1 MPVCLVT
8 SADVTAIDN
17 VASTSPRITSSQGA
31 VLSKRAVL
39 SALCSLFCIC
49 PLLAMQGEA
58 AQQRVEQPLPEVV
71 SNAEAVQRVSR
82 LVRIRLRAHRPAGL
96 AFGDMPHSAEV
107 VLDDP
112 ELLEAFQK
120 HLGAAQETPV
130 EGTFHSTRTVVGIF
144 ETDDGRAYQGLFMT
158 ETDETL
164 ARGVFLMCG
173 GPTAE
178 GPRAAKGRP
187 SRQLLWL
194 KQASVDAWHERAAR
208 TWARTKGEG
217 RPVVVISPE
226 QLADAPES
234 MKALRCDGLAAGDVI
249 AALPRLLRVQDLEL
263 ICPVAESS
271 PAGELF
277 QQVATLPRLQ
287 RLWVRGPWCGDAE
300 VAALCIGKLR
310 TIALDYT
317 AVTAVGLAQLASLP
331 SLRRLE
337 LWGRIDVS
345 LLSQLHQVKQ
355 LRELY
360 ICGATGKQPGDLA
373 AELARLRQ
381 ALPGCR
387 VEYRPDARRP
397 PKRIHW
403 KK

>member
-1 MPVCLVT
+1 MRAGPLRLVA
-8 SADVTAIDN
+8 SAAMSALDKIP
-17 VASTSPRITSSQGA
+17 STSPRMTRCQRT
-31 VLSKRAVL
+31 VRSKRSVM
-39 SALCSLFCIC
+39 SALYSLLCTC

-71 SNAEAVQRVSR
+71 SNPEAVQRVSR

-96 AFGDMPHSAEV
+96 AFDDMPDSAEL

-112 ELLEAFQK
+112 ELLEAFKKQ
-120 HLGAAQETPV
+120 LGAAQEAPV
-130 EGTFHSTRTVVGIF
+130 VGTLHSARTVVGIF
-144 ETDDGRAYQGLFMT
+144 ETDDGRAFQGLFMT
-158 ETDETL
+158 ETDEAM
-164 ARGVFLMCG
+164 ARGVFLMFG
-173 GPTAE
+173 GATAK

-208 TWARTKGEG
+208 TWARPKGEG

-234 MKALRCDGLAAGDVI
+234 MTALRCDGLAAGDVI

-300 VAALCIGKLR
+300 VAALCVGKLR
-310 TIALDYT
+310 ALALDYT
-317 AVTAVGLAQLASLP
+317 AVTAEGLAQLASLP
-331 SLRRLE
+331 SLRRLD
-337 LWGRIDVS
+337 LWGRFDVS

-355 LRELY
+355 LRQLH
-360 ICGATGKQPGDLA
+360 ICGATGKRPGDLA
-373 AELARLRQ
+373 AELARLR
-381 ALPGCR
+381 
-387 VEYRPDARRP
+387 
-397 PKRIHW
+397 
-403 KK
+403 